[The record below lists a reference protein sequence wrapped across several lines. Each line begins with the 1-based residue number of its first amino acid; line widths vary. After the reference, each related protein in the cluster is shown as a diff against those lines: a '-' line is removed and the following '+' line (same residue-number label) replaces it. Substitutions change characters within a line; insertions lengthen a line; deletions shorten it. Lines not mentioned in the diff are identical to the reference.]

1 LDNDGILTMIDGY
14 PHGLL
19 ALVIP
24 SGVFRQRI
32 VVSNEKALIRS
43 TNVEIHH
50 QGHAKAHN
58 ILYPLHYWPGM
69 DATIEDLQ
77 DDSSGGCEDN
87 SISLSLFIFQIKKE
101 AQSTNPGTL
110 SHSLAYRKLEN

>member
-1 LDNDGILTMIDGY
+1 M
-14 PHGLL
+14 
-19 ALVIP
+19 
-24 SGVFRQRI
+24 
-32 VVSNEKALIRS
+32 SNEKALIRS

-58 ILYPLHYWPGM
+58 VLYPLHYWPGM

-87 SISLSLFIFQIKKE
+87 SISLSLFIFQLKKE
-101 AQSTNPGTL
+101 AQSTSPGTL
-110 SHSLAYRKLEN
+110 SHSLAYRKLGN